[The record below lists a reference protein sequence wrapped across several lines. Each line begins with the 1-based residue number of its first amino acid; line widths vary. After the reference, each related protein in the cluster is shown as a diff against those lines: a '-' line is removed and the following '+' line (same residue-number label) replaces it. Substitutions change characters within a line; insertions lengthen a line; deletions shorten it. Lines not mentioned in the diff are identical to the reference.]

1 MQVHLSGSCSA
12 LFWGDTMN
20 KLPYFLVALCLCMF
34 CSFSAYADDTPPAD
48 SPPDTTPVEDT
59 LSNSSVQVSDP
70 ALYAKLD
77 TLQESIDKLADALT
91 PAAEGDTPAEDTA
104 APDYTNQLS
113 TISGQLLEL
122 QEAVTATPETAKEPN
137 IWDKPFN
144 DYTPQEGYALLTFIL
159 VLSACVFVI
168 FRRF

>member
-1 MQVHLSGSCSA
+1 MVYLRQYRRRLY
-12 LFWGDTMN
+12 WGYAQMN
-20 KLPYFLVALCLCMF
+20 KLPYFLVTLCLCMF
-34 CSFSAYADDTPPAD
+34 CTFTAYADDDPPPAD
-48 SPPDTTPVEDT
+48 DPPETTAVEDT

-77 TLQESIDKLADALT
+77 TLQESIDKLTDALT
-91 PAAEGDTPAEDTA
+91 PAAEDTA

-122 QEAVTATPETAKEPN
+122 QNAVTATPETADAPN
-137 IWDKPFN
+137 IWDKLLD

-159 VLSACVFVI
+159 VLSACAFVI

>member
-1 MQVHLSGSCSA
+1 
-12 LFWGDTMN
+12 MN
-20 KLPYFLVALCLCMF
+20 KLPYFLVTLCFCMF

-48 SPPDTTPVEDT
+48 SPPDTTPIEDT

-91 PAAEGDTPAEDTA
+91 PAAEGEAPAEDTA

-122 QEAVTATPETAKEPN
+122 QEAVTATPETAEEPN
-137 IWDKPFN
+137 I
-144 DYTPQEGYALLTFIL
+144 
-159 VLSACVFVI
+159 
-168 FRRF
+168 

>member
-1 MQVHLSGSCSA
+1 MP
-12 LFWGDTMN
+12 MIR
-20 KLPYFLVALCLCMF
+20 PR
-34 CSFSAYADDTPPAD
+34 PD
-48 SPPDTTPVEDT
+48 SPPDTTPIEDT

-77 TLQESIDKLADALT
+77 TLQESIDKLTDALT
-91 PAAEGDTPAEDTA
+91 PAAEDDDTPAEDTA

-168 FRRF
+168 SRRF

>member
-1 MQVHLSGSCSA
+1 
-12 LFWGDTMN
+12 MN
-20 KLPYFLVALCLCMF
+20 KLPYFLVTLCLCMF
-34 CSFSAYADDTPPAD
+34 CSFSAYADDDPPPAD
-48 SPPDTTPVEDT
+48 DPPETTAVEEA

-70 ALYAKLD
+70 ALYAKID

-91 PAAEGDTPAEDTA
+91 PAVEDEAPAEDTTT
-104 APDYTNQLS
+104 PDYTNQLS

-122 QEAVTATPETAKEPN
+122 QEVVTATPETAEEPN

-168 FRRF
+168 SRRF

>member
-1 MQVHLSGSCSA
+1 MPALLSGACSA

-70 ALYAKLD
+70 ALYAKID

-91 PAAEGDTPAEDTA
+91 PAAEGDAPAEDTA
-104 APDYTNQLS
+104 TPDYTNQLS

-122 QEAVTATPETAKEPN
+122 QDAVTATPETAETPS

-144 DYTPQEGYALLTFIL
+144 DYTPQEGYSLLIFVLIL
-159 VLSACVFVI
+159 TACGLTI

>member
-1 MQVHLSGSCSA
+1 
-12 LFWGDTMN
+12 MN

-34 CSFSAYADDTPPAD
+34 CSFSAYADDAPPAD
-48 SPPDTTPVEDT
+48 TPPDTIPVEDT

-70 ALYAKLD
+70 VLYAKLD
-77 TLQESIDKLADALT
+77 TLQESVDKLADALT
-91 PAAEGDTPAEDTA
+91 PAAEGDTA

-122 QEAVTATPETAKEPN
+122 QNAVTATPETEKEPN

-159 VLSACVFVI
+159 VLSACAFVI

>member
-1 MQVHLSGSCSA
+1 MPS
-12 LFWGDTMN
+12 W
-20 KLPYFLVALCLCMF
+20 
-34 CSFSAYADDTPPAD
+34 TP
-48 SPPDTTPVEDT
+48 S
-59 LSNSSVQVSDP
+59 
-70 ALYAKLD
+70 
-77 TLQESIDKLADALT
+77 QESIDKLDRCSDPSPQRMTT
-91 PAAEGDTPAEDTA
+91 PRPEDTA

-168 FRRF
+168 SRRF